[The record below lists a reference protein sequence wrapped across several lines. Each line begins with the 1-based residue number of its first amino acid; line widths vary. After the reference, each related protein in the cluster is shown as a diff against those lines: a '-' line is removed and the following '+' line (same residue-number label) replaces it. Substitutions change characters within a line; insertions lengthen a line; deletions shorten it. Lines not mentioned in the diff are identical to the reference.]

1 MGAGRLLII
10 DDEAPIAA
18 ILERIGKGCGFDVA
32 TTTTAAA
39 FKASYAAGPPHVII
53 LDLAIP
59 QVDGIELLRWLGNEK
74 SAAVILIITGFGGKI
89 PESAKLLGEAR
100 GLKMGGIIN
109 KPFRVA
115 DIHAVLTELAASAS

>member
-1 MGAGRLLII
+1 MSAGRLLII

-18 ILERIGKGCGFDVA
+18 ALERIGKGCGFDVT
-32 TTTTAAA
+32 TTTTAEA
-39 FKASYAAGPPHVII
+39 FKESYTAGPPDIII
-53 LDLAIP
+53 LDLAVP
-59 QVDGIELLRWLGNEK
+59 QVDGIELLRWLG
-74 SAAVILIITGFGGKI
+74 SQSCAATILIITGFGGKI

-115 DIHAVLTELAASAS
+115 DIRAMLTELAPAS

>member
-1 MGAGRLLII
+1 VSAGRLLII

-18 ILERIGKGCGFDVA
+18 ALERIGKGCGFDVA
-32 TTTTAAA
+32 TTTTAEA
-39 FKASYAAGPPHVII
+39 FKENYETGPPPDVII
-53 LDLAIP
+53 LDLAVPRI
-59 QVDGIELLRWLGNEK
+59 DGIELLRWLGNQ
-74 SAAVILIITGFGGKI
+74 SCAATILIITGFGGKI

-115 DIHAVLTELAASAS
+115 DIRAMLTELAQAS

>member
-1 MGAGRLLII
+1 MSAGRLLII

-18 ILERIGKGCGFDVA
+18 VLERIGKGCGFDVA
-32 TTTTAAA
+32 STTTAEA
-39 FKASYAAGPPHVII
+39 FKQSYAAGPPDIII

-59 QVDGIELLRWLGNEK
+59 RVDGIELLRWLGDENC
-74 SAAVILIITGFGGKI
+74 AATILIVTGFGGRI
-89 PESAKLLGEAR
+89 PQSAKLLGEAH

-115 DIHAVLTELAASAS
+115 EIRAILAGLASPS

>member
-1 MGAGRLLII
+1 MSVGRLLII

-18 ILERIGKGCGFDVA
+18 VLARIGKSCGFDVS
-32 TTTTAAA
+32 TTTSAEA
-39 FKASYAAGPPHVII
+39 FKESYAAGSPDVII

-59 QVDGIELLRWLGNEK
+59 RVDGIELLRWLGDEGCT
-74 SAAVILIITGFGGKI
+74 ATIQIISGFGGKI

-100 GLKMGGIIN
+100 GLKMGGIVS

-115 DIHAVLTELAASAS
+115 DIRAILTELVPTS